1 MWLRLL
7 GLLEALKHRIVDKQ
21 RDSVSNDIVV
31 VLKEM
36 LMAMQEDAL
45 FTKLQ
50 RESGQDMW
58 ALTSTVI
65 DAFCPDLKTELM
77 PGGSGGS
84 LLPAAPDTTA
94 RMGVAAEA
102 ETRAST
108 SNGLMSFM
116 FGSPKPASSAPPPP
130 APSAPAPSAPPLPAT
145 PILPAGQ
152 ACTGPMVRMEPE
164 SQLDSVDS
172 PAPEPSTPPH

>member
-1 MWLRLL
+1 M
-7 GLLEALKHRIVDKQ
+7 EALKHRIIARH
-21 RDSVSNDIVV
+21 RDPVSNEIVQ

-36 LMAMQEDAL
+36 LHAINEDPA
-45 FTKLQ
+45 FKKAQ

-65 DAFCPDLKTELM
+65 DAFCPDLKKELM
-77 PGGSGGS
+77 TASSAGS

-108 SNGLMSFM
+108 SNGL
-116 FGSPKPASSAPPPP
+116 
-130 APSAPAPSAPPLPAT
+130 
-145 PILPAGQ
+145 
-152 ACTGPMVRMEPE
+152 
-164 SQLDSVDS
+164 
-172 PAPEPSTPPH
+172 